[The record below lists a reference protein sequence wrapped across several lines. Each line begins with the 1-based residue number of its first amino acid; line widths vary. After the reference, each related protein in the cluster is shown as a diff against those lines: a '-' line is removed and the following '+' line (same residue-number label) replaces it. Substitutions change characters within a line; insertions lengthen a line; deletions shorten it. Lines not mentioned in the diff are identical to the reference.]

1 LEAEAIINNLK
12 IIISPLERTQAEL
25 ILTQIIEKDEQ
36 TKPIFFDLFTEK
48 PNARDFLLG
57 VFSSSKHLAHLA
69 LKDPHRL
76 LRVISMDPEKQISR
90 LIETTQSENLMDEA
104 KLMHKLRLI
113 KAEAAMII
121 ALADLA
127 KAWDTLK
134 TTHALTLIAQAVLS
148 AAIKFTLREAAIT
161 GKIELSDIRNPER
174 GSGWIFLGMGKMGA
188 YELNYSSDIDLIVFF
203 DRRRARLLEPDA
215 DTEFFVKMT
224 KRVVKIIND
233 YTENGYVFRIDLR
246 LRPDPSATPI
256 ALPLEAAMNYYESM
270 GQNWE
275 RAAFIKARPVAG
287 DLQAGEIFLKE
298 LAPFIWRKNFDF
310 AAIADVHSIKRQIHA
325 HKGHA
330 SITVNGHNIKLG
342 KGGIREIEFFVQTQQ
357 LILGGR
363 NPELRGRETL
373 KMLEQLMRSGWIEE
387 KAYNELNTAYI
398 FLRDVEHR
406 IQMVADEQTHCLP
419 ETDEDVAIIGKMMG
433 YTGYDDF
440 AQSLT
445 YQLTVVQKYYSH
457 LFEKSPELTT
467 TGGNL
472 VFTGDQ
478 DDPETLAS
486 LRQMGYQNPKTIT
499 EIIRSWHF
507 GRYPATRSTI
517 ARERLT
523 ELTPALLERI
533 AQTQNADQAFIAFDN
548 MIKGLPS
555 GVQLFSL
562 LAANPKLLTLLS
574 AILGAS
580 PKLAET
586 ISRRPR
592 IFGALLEPE
601 FYKKTPTSTELIER
615 LSLQIKA
622 ASSYEEKLDRAR
634 IFGQEQKFL
643 IGVRIITGSISV
655 AEAGAAYT
663 NLAEVILRELFH
675 HVLEE
680 FSRENGYIENG
691 EVAVIAMGKLGGF
704 EMTAASDLDL
714 ILIYKADPTTS
725 SIGCEKGLPTS
736 HYYARLTQRLI
747 TALSAQTTEGI
758 LYETDFRLRPSGNKG
773 PIAISIE
780 RFIDYQAN
788 EAWTWEHMA
797 LTRARVIVSSRNF
810 NTLVENAIRDVL
822 IRPRDPLKLKN
833 DILSMRQRLAS
844 EKKSANAWEL
854 KQTAGGVID
863 IEFITQ
869 YLLLL
874 HGAHHHNIYST
885 TITAAL
891 TNLSIARLIAPN
903 VAENLIQAF
912 QLYQGLTQIIRLSID
927 KTFNREKSSFG
938 LAQLLLVLTSSPD
951 LSHLEA
957 CLIEN
962 ERQIRE
968 IFISFLGE
976 VTE

>member
-1 LEAEAIINNLK
+1 MEAGAIIDNLK
-12 IIISPLERTQAEL
+12 IIISPLEQAKAEL
-25 ILTQIIEKDEQ
+25 ILTQITEKDEQ
-36 TKPIFFDLFTEK
+36 AKPEFFNLFKAK
-48 PNARDFLLG
+48 PKARDFLLG
-57 VFSSSKHLAHLA
+57 VFSTSKYLSHLA
-69 LKDPHRL
+69 LKDPPRL
-76 LRVISMDPEKQISR
+76 LRVILMDPEKQINR
-90 LIETTQSENLMDEA
+90 LIETTKCEDFENEA

-121 ALADLA
+121 ALADLG
-127 KAWDTLK
+127 KTWDTLK
-134 TTHALTLIAQAVLS
+134 TTHGLTKIAQAVLS
-148 AAIKFTLREAAIT
+148 AAIKFTLREEAIT
-161 GKIELSDIRNPER
+161 GKIELSDMKNPEHD
-174 GSGWIFLGMGKMGA
+174 SGWIFLGMGKMGA

-215 DTEFFVKMT
+215 DTELFVKMT

-233 YTENGYVFRIDLR
+233 NTENGYVFRIDLR

-287 DLQAGEIFLKE
+287 DLQAGVNFLKD

-363 NPELRGRETL
+363 NLELRGRETL
-373 KMLEQLMRSGWIEE
+373 TMLDQLVKSGWIEE
-387 KAYNELNTAYI
+387 KARNELNIAYL

-419 ETDEDVAIIGKMMG
+419 ETDEGVAVIGKMMG
-433 YTGYDDF
+433 YIGYDDF
-440 AQSLT
+440 ARILT
-445 YQLTVVQKYYSH
+445 YQLTVVQKYYSQ

-467 TGGNL
+467 TTGNL

-478 DDPETLAS
+478 DDPETLSS
-486 LRQMGYQNPKTIT
+486 LRRMGYHNPKTIT

-507 GRYPATRSTI
+507 GRYAATRSTV

-533 AQTQNADQAFIAFDN
+533 AHTQNADQAFIVFNN

-574 AILGAS
+574 AILGVS

-601 FYKKTPTSTELIER
+601 FYKQTPSRAELIER
-615 LSLQIKA
+615 FSLQINA
-622 ASSYEEKLDRAR
+622 AGSYEEKLDRAR
-634 IFGQEQKFL
+634 IFGQEQRFL

-655 AEAGAAYT
+655 AEAGAAYA

-675 HVLEE
+675 YVQEE

-704 EMTAASDLDL
+704 EMTVASDLDL
-714 ILIYKADPTTS
+714 ILIYKADLTAS
-725 SIGCEKGLPTS
+725 SIGCEKRLSTS

-773 PIAISIE
+773 PIAISIQ

-797 LTRARVIVSSRNF
+797 LTRARVIINSNNF
-810 NTLVENAIRDVL
+810 NETVEKAILEVL
-822 IRPRDPLKLKN
+822 TRPRDPLKLKN

-844 EKKSANAWEL
+844 EKKKNSAWEL
-854 KQTAGGVID
+854 KQTAGGIID

-874 HGAHHHNIYST
+874 NGTCNDNIFST
-885 TITAAL
+885 TITTAL
-891 TNLSIARLIAPN
+891 TNLLKARLIETN

-927 KTFNREKSSFG
+927 ETFNREKSSLG
-938 LAQLLLVLTSSPD
+938 LAQLLLAFTSSPD

-957 CLIEN
+957 CLIEK
-962 ERQIRE
+962 EHQIRE
-968 IFISFLGE
+968 IFISLLGE

>member
-1 LEAEAIINNLK
+1 LEADAIINNLK
-12 IIISPLERTQAEL
+12 IIISPLERAKAEL

-36 TKPIFFDLFTEK
+36 TKPEFFNLFNEK
-48 PNARDFLLG
+48 PNIREFLLG
-57 VFSSSKHLAHLA
+57 VFSVSKHISHLA
-69 LKDPHRL
+69 LKDPPRL
-76 LRVISMDPEKQISR
+76 LRTLSMDPEKQISR
-90 LIETTQSENLMDEA
+90 LIETTQSENSEDEA
-104 KLMHKLRLI
+104 KLMQKLRLI

-127 KAWDTLK
+127 KTWDTLK
-134 TTHALTLIAQAVLS
+134 ITHALTLIAQASLS

-215 DTEFFVKMT
+215 DTELFVKMT
-224 KRVVKIIND
+224 RRVVKIIND
-233 YTENGYVFRIDLR
+233 HTESGYVFRIDLR

-256 ALPLEAAMNYYESM
+256 ALPLEAAINYYESM

-287 DLQAGEIFLKE
+287 DLQAGEAFLKE

-330 SITVNGHNIKLG
+330 SIRVNGHNIKLG
-342 KGGIREIEFFVQTQQ
+342 RGGIREIEFFVQTQQ

-363 NPELRGRETL
+363 NPKLRGRETL
-373 KMLEQLMRSGWIEE
+373 KMLDQLKENGWIEE
-387 KAYNELNTAYI
+387 KTRNELSEAYL

-419 ETDEDVAIIGKMMG
+419 ETNEDVANIGKMIG
-433 YTGYDDF
+433 CKSYDDF
-440 AQSLT
+440 AQILL
-445 YQLTVVQKYYSH
+445 YHLNIVQNYYSQ
-457 LFEKSPELTT
+457 LFEKTPELTT
-467 TGGNL
+467 TTGNL
-472 VFTGDQ
+472 VFTGDE
-478 DDPETLAS
+478 DDPETLVS
-486 LRQMGYQNPKTIT
+486 LSRMGYNNPQTIT
-499 EIIRSWHF
+499 AIIRSWHF
-507 GRYPATRSTI
+507 GRYPATRSTV

-523 ELTPALLERI
+523 ELTPALLEQI
-533 AQTQNADQAFIAFDN
+533 ARAENADQAFIAFDN

-580 PKLAET
+580 PKLAAT
-586 ISRRPR
+586 ISRRPS

-601 FYKKTPTSTELIER
+601 FYRKTSTNAELSEQ
-615 LSLQIKA
+615 LFLQIKEA
-622 ASSYEEKLDRAR
+622 RCYEEKLDRAR

-663 NLAEVILRELFH
+663 RLAEVILRELFH

-691 EVAVIAMGKLGGF
+691 EVVVIAMGKLGGF
-704 EMTAASDLDL
+704 EMTVASDLDL
-714 ILIYKADPTTS
+714 ILVYSADATAS
-725 SIGCEKGLPTS
+725 SIGCEKILSTP

-773 PIAISIE
+773 PIAISYE

-797 LTRARVIVSSRNF
+797 LTRARVIAGSKHF
-810 NTLVENAIRDVL
+810 NRSVEKAIREIL
-822 IRPRDPLKLKN
+822 IRPRNPLQLKN

-844 EKKSANAWEL
+844 EKKKNNAWEL
-854 KQTAGGVID
+854 KQTAGGIID

-874 HGAHHHNIYST
+874 NGTDHHNIFST
-885 TITAAL
+885 TISTAL
-891 TNLSIARLIAPN
+891 SNLSNNHLIAPS
-903 VAENLIQAF
+903 VAEDLISAF
-912 QLYQGLTQIIRLSID
+912 NLYQGLTQIVRLSID
-927 KTFNREKSSFG
+927 KTFDPETASFG
-938 LAQLLLVLTSSPD
+938 LAQLLLTFSGSPD

-957 CLIEN
+957 CLIEK

-968 IFISFLGE
+968 IFISLLGE
-976 VTE
+976 VAE

>member
-1 LEAEAIINNLK
+1 MQAEAIINNLQ
-12 IIISPLERTQAEL
+12 IIISTLERTKAEL
-25 ILTQIIEKDEQ
+25 TLTQIIEKDEQ
-36 TKPIFFDLFTEK
+36 TKLEFLNLFKEK
-48 PNARDFLLG
+48 PNAREFLLG
-57 VFSSSKHLAHLA
+57 VVSTSKYLSHLA
-69 LKDPHRL
+69 LQDPPRL
-76 LRVISMDPEKQISR
+76 LRVLSMNPETQISN
-90 LIETTQSENLMDEA
+90 LIENIKNENLDDEA
-104 KLMHKLRLI
+104 KLMHKLRCI

-121 ALADLA
+121 GLADLA
-127 KAWDTLK
+127 KTWDTLK
-134 TTHALTLIAQAVLS
+134 TTHALTIISQAVLS
-148 AAIKFTLREAAIT
+148 AAIQFTLREAAIA
-161 GKIELSDIRNPER
+161 GKIELLDIRNPER

-188 YELNYSSDIDLIVFF
+188 FELNYSSDIDLIVFF
-203 DRRRARLLEPDA
+203 DRHRARLTEPEA
-215 DTEFFVKMT
+215 DTELFVKMT
-224 KRVVKIIND
+224 KRVVKIISD

-287 DLQAGEIFLKE
+287 DVQAGESFLNE

-342 KGGIREIEFFVQTQQ
+342 RGGIREVEFFVQTQQ

-373 KMLEQLMRSGWIEE
+373 KMLDQLTKSGWIEE
-387 KAYNELNTAYI
+387 KTRSELKTAYI

-419 ETDEDVAIIGKMMG
+419 ESDDDVAKIGRMMG

-440 AQSLT
+440 AQNLT
-445 YQLTVVQKYYSH
+445 YQLTIVQNYYSQ

-467 TGGNL
+467 KTGNL
-472 VFTGDQ
+472 VFTGDE

-486 LRQMGYQNPKTIT
+486 LMQMGYDNPKTIT

-533 AQTQNADQAFIAFDN
+533 AHTQNADQAFIAFDN

-562 LAANPKLLTLLS
+562 LAANPKLLALLS

-586 ISRRPR
+586 VSRRPR

-601 FYKKTPTSTELIER
+601 FYKETPTRIELAER

-622 ASSYEEKLDRAR
+622 ANNYEEKLDRAR

-655 AEAGAAYT
+655 ANAGAAYT

-675 HVLEE
+675 HVLDE

-714 ILIYKADPTTS
+714 ILIYKADPAAS
-725 SIGCEKGLPTS
+725 SIGCEKGLSTS

-780 RFIDYQAN
+780 RFIDYQAT

-797 LTRARVIVSSRNF
+797 LTRARVIVSSKDF
-810 NTLVENAIRDVL
+810 NKVVEEAIHDVL
-822 IRPRDPLKLKN
+822 IRPRDSLKLTN
-833 DILSMRQRLAS
+833 DILSMRQRLAF
-844 EKKSANAWEL
+844 EKNSKNLWEL
-854 KQTAGGVID
+854 KQTAGGIVD
-863 IEFITQ
+863 IEFVTQ

-874 HGAHHHNIYST
+874 NGARHHNIFST
-885 TITAAL
+885 SITAAL
-891 TNLSIARLIAPN
+891 TNLSNTQLIAPN

-912 QLYQGLTQIIRLSID
+912 HLYQGLTQIIRLSID
-927 KTFNREKSSFG
+927 ETFNPEKASLG
-938 LAQLLLVLTSSPD
+938 LVQLLLAFTSSPN

-957 CLIEN
+957 CLIEK

-968 IFISFLGE
+968 IFVSFLGE
-976 VTE
+976 VTP